1 MTFADANVGVCV
13 AKTSGNDNNGSATFI
28 AQLKVAAKQVRTGQ
42 RNTIGLLFWLSL
54 LITREDKKKP
64 IRYWGKR
71 TYCLIWI
78 WSHLFFFFFYFLFIY
93 VTDCSDKG
101 SVRTMGMIGN
111 QGGFWTTK
119 VKFEQ
124 QIWRALIGLNSSTV
138 FRIYK
143 PLIWHSSVC
152 RKLCAVLVDMSMPM
166 GNGQY
171 SW

>member
-1 MTFADANVGVCV
+1 MTAILIITAYHKRRQKETYQILR
-13 AKTSGNDNNGSATFI
+13 KTD
-28 AQLKVAAKQVRTGQ
+28 
-42 RNTIGLLFWLSL
+42 LLFDLDL
-54 LITREDKKKP
+54 VALI
-64 IRYWGKR
+64 
-71 TYCLIWI
+71 
-78 WSHLFFFFFYFLFIY
+78 FFFFYFLFIY

-171 SW
+171 S